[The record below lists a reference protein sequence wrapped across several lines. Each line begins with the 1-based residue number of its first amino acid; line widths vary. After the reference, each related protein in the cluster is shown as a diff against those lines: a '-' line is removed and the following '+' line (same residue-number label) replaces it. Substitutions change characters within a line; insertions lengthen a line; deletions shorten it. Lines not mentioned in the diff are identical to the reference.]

1 MAKLMIMPSARS
13 RYVKDD
19 NMNLIYRLLQ
29 VTALVMIFM
38 NWYLYGFMYGLKLF
52 LMILFTQLVTREVEI
67 LFYSHD
73 KNINRPTAK
82 ELISK
87 SYYKITALIFVL
99 MIPVGTPL
107 WLSGVG
113 AAIATL
119 LGKLLFGGF
128 HHMVFHSSLVG
139 YIFLTEGWTA
149 LLKGVEFS
157 TAFDN
162 YLINLLFNNSF
173 FNEVLYIGRIFG
185 LDGPLFDVSSME
197 TVLGQV
203 TNNSVTY
210 SLLDTMI
217 GAVPGVLVSG
227 ILLLAFLIYLI
238 IKKAVNY
245 VVPVTMIGS
254 FLLTVFLTNGFDV
267 NVVLYHLFSGA
278 FLFVVVFVSTDFI
291 TTPIPSIGKVIFGI
305 VAGSLTVFIRN
316 GANYE
321 EGVVFGVLFMMML
334 TPMMNTMFKKA
345 PKKKVVKKA
354 PVKEGA

>member
-1 MAKLMIMPSARS
+1 
-13 RYVKDD
+13 
-19 NMNLIYRLLQ
+19 
-29 VTALVMIFM
+29 
-38 NWYLYGFMYGLKLF
+38 
-52 LMILFTQLVTREVEI
+52 
-67 LFYSHD
+67 
-73 KNINRPTAK
+73 
-82 ELISK
+82 
-87 SYYKITALIFVL
+87 